1 MLRPAGP
8 DSMALLRTAAHGTDA
23 ALDWALLRI
32 GILAP
37 VDLTVIRSIVVR
49 PAAQLVATAN
59 RDGHRIVEIVENGCS
74 VGAWIHHD
82 GQVVVTARVAA

>member
-8 DSMALLRTAAHGTDA
+8 DAMALLRAAAHGTDA

-49 PAAQLVATAN
+49 PAAQLVPSAN

-74 VGAWIHHD
+74 VARIHHD
-82 GQVVVTARVAA
+82 GQVVVTARAAA

>member
-8 DSMALLRTAAHGTDA
+8 DAMALLRAAAHGTDA

-49 PAAQLVATAN
+49 PAAQLVASAN

-74 VGAWIHHD
+74 VARIHHD
-82 GQVVVTARVAA
+82 GQVVVTARAAA

>member
-1 MLRPAGP
+1 
-8 DSMALLRTAAHGTDA
+8 MALLRAAAHGTDA

-37 VDLTVIRSIVVR
+37 VDLTVIRSIVGR
-49 PAAQLVATAN
+49 PAAELVATAN

-74 VGAWIHHD
+74 VARIHHD
-82 GQVVVTARVAA
+82 GQVVVSTRAAA